1 MYSVNMDKDFHL
13 KKLNKFNKI
22 LFYTA
27 KEISYKHLYREA
39 GKLEGKLKNYELIKT
54 GRYITIKGDVIK
66 YFIMEKCIDKNKKS
80 LI

>member
-27 KEISYKHLYREA
+27 KEISYKHLYCEA
-39 GKLEGKLKNYELIKT
+39 GKLCRNRRLNKN
-54 GRYITIKGDVIK
+54 V
-66 YFIMEKCIDKNKKS
+66 
-80 LI
+80 